1 MGLIKRNK
9 RIIICLVGILLV
21 LGYLSP
27 VNAKSNEEIYQEKLD
42 QLNTD
47 DVVGYYKLG
56 LWCKQNKL
64 LEHAKIQFNKVLE
77 LDPEHKKARQD
88 LESIIQSEKDAK
100 IAEIIKKY
108 GPYKGVLDKPGAD
121 SEKLPWEKAR
131 EKETEHFIVKTN
143 LSLDALN
150 DICFLLE
157 CAYFSRQEFF
167 EFIEPDKKTNFYVT
181 KNKTEFDKVYKDL
194 TGKNSN
200 ALDKGTTIAK
210 ENIINGLPEDSLL
223 TYYYQENKKTT
234 VNTLLHEGTHQ
245 IIDDITRTCN
255 LSKNP
260 PAWFNEG
267 MATYFESSRVEGKK
281 LVTGI
286 NQYRLP
292 SIMQVIRMG
301 SYVKIKDFINL
312 SLSEYMGYTY
322 SGKFD
327 IYSESWGL
335 VYFLVNGK
343 KGKYK
348 DGFMAY
354 IKAWKENK
362 IVTQS
367 NNTDFWITN
376 KDAHLKLFEECIG
389 VSMDQLETDWKE
401 YILQLK

>member
-1 MGLIKRNK
+1 
-9 RIIICLVGILLV
+9 
-21 LGYLSP
+21 
-27 VNAKSNEEIYQEKLD
+27 
-42 QLNTD
+42 
-47 DVVGYYKLG
+47 
-56 LWCKQNKL
+56 
-64 LEHAKIQFNKVLE
+64 
-77 LDPEHKKARQD
+77 
-88 LESIIQSEKDAK
+88 
-100 IAEIIKKY
+100 
-108 GPYKGVLDKPGAD
+108 
-121 SEKLPWEKAR
+121 
-131 EKETEHFIVKTN
+131 
-143 LSLDALN
+143 
-150 DICFLLE
+150 
-157 CAYFSRQEFF
+157 
-167 EFIEPDKKTNFYVT
+167 
-181 KNKTEFDKVYKDL
+181 
-194 TGKNSN
+194 
-200 ALDKGTTIAK
+200 
-210 ENIINGLPEDSLL
+210 
-223 TYYYQENKKTT
+223 
-234 VNTLLHEGTHQ
+234 
-245 IIDDITRTCN
+245 
-255 LSKNP
+255 
-260 PAWFNEG
+260 